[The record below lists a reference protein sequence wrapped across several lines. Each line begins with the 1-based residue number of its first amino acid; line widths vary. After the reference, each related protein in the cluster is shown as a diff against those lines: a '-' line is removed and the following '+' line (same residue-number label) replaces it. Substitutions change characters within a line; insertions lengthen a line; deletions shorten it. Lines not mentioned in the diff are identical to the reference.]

1 MKRIG
6 ILGGTFNPIHNG
18 HIELGKKAIKDF
30 DLDLVIYIPT
40 GTPPHKSKKDVA
52 PKNHRLKMVQLAIA
66 GKDKFRISKTEI
78 NRKGYSYAIDTFGR
92 LQKRFGKKS
101 QLFYIMGLDSVN
113 SILSW
118 KRPIELF
125 KFCKFIVATRPGSKV
140 RTLKRLLKFPPLT
153 INKDKIMMMELNLD
167 MSATEI
173 RHKIKAGKPVV
184 SLVQKDV
191 LQYINDKGLY
201 K

>member
-1 MKRIG
+1 MKKIG

-30 DLDLVIYIPT
+30 SLDQVIFIPT
-40 GTPPHKSKKDVA
+40 GMPPHKSKKDIA
-52 PKNHRLKMVQLAIA
+52 PKKHRLKMVQLAIA
-66 GKDKFRISKTEI
+66 GTNKFKISKTEI

-92 LQKRFGKKS
+92 LQRRFGKKS
-101 QLFYIMGLDSVN
+101 QLFYIMGLDSVS

-125 KFCKFIVATRPGSKV
+125 RFCKFIVATRPGSKV
-140 RTLKRLLKFPPLT
+140 RTLKRLLKFPPLA
-153 INKDKIMMMELNLD
+153 INKDKIMMMELNMD
-167 MSATEI
+167 MSSTDI
-173 RHKIKAGKPVV
+173 RHKIKSQRPVA

-191 LQYINDKGLY
+191 LQYIDDKGLY

>member
-18 HIELGKKAIKDF
+18 HIALGKKAIKDF
-30 DLDLVIYIPT
+30 NLDMVIYIPT
-40 GTPPHKSKKDVA
+40 GTPPHKNKKDVA
-52 PKNHRLKMVQLAIA
+52 PKKHRLKMVQLAIA
-66 GKDKFRISKTEI
+66 GTDKFRISKTEI

-92 LQKRFGKKS
+92 LQRRFGKKA

-125 KFCKFIVATRPGSKV
+125 KFCSFIVATRPGSKV

-153 INKDKIMMMELNLD
+153 ANSDRIMLMELNLD

-173 RHKIKAGKPVV
+173 RHKIKTGRSVA

-191 LQYINDKGLY
+191 LQYIGDKGLY